1 MQKKYQLTVIV
12 TELVLLVLL
21 SVVMGTYTAILLM
34 ALTSGC
40 YGSILN
46 FEIKLELRNIFFI
59 CMVIFIYLMV
69 NMDVLSVGNKMKIAD
84 NG

>member
-1 MQKKYQLTVIV
+1 
-12 TELVLLVLL
+12 
-21 SVVMGTYTAILLM
+21 M